1 MSQNLETRVPD
12 PESRV
17 PPAVPRWGGAHFLV
31 FRNLRVH
38 TGGNPWTMA
47 MYSIFEPILYLLAI
61 GVGIGRLVGDVDGVN
76 VTYAAF
82 VAPGLLA
89 TAVMNSA
96 LYETMEGA
104 FVKFTHERYY
114 RAILSTPVSLTG
126 IVAGEVAWAVLRGF
140 VTAIGFLLVIT
151 VFGLVSWP
159 DALVAAAGTLLVAFA
174 FGSAGL
180 AVTTRI
186 RAWSDFQYVQLVLLP
201 MFLFATTFYPVTVYP
216 RVIQVIVELLPLYH
230 AIQLLRGCALGRID
244 SGMVVS
250 VLYLLAMGALGL
262 VVARRQW
269 ARVMLH

>member
-1 MSQNLETRVPD
+1 MARTS
-12 PESRV
+12 
-17 PPAVPRWGGAHFLV
+17 WC

-114 RAILSTPVSLTG
+114 RAILFTPVSLTG

-216 RVIQVIVELLPLYH
+216 RVIQVIVELLPPLPRH
-230 AIQLLRGCALGRID
+230 PAAARLRPRPDRLRL
-244 SGMVVS
+244 VVS
-250 VLYLLAMGALGL
+250 VLYLLVMGALGL
-262 VVARRQW
+262 VVARRRW

>member
-1 MSQNLETRVPD
+1 MVQSTMLN
-12 PESRV
+12 SRSPA
-17 PPAVPRWGGAHFLV
+17 PPIVPRWGGAHFLV

-38 TGGNPWTMA
+38 TGSNPWTMA
-47 MYSIFEPILYLLAI
+47 MYSIFEPVLYLLAI
-61 GVGIGRLVGDVDGVN
+61 GVGIGQLVGNVNGVG

-104 FVKFTHERYY
+104 FVKFTHERFY
-114 RAILSTPVSLTG
+114 RAILFTPVSLTG
-126 IVAGEVAWAVLRGF
+126 IIAGEVAWAVLRGF
-140 VTAIGFLLVIT
+140 VTAAGFLLVIT
-151 VFGLVSWP
+151 MFGLVSWSN
-159 DALVAAAGTLLVAFA
+159 ALIAAAGTLLVAFA
-174 FGSAGL
+174 FASAGL

-216 RVIQVIVELLPLYH
+216 RAVQILVELLPLYH
-230 AIQLLRGCALGRID
+230 AIGLLRGCALGQID
-244 SGMVVS
+244 SGMIVS
-250 VLYLLAMGALGL
+250 VAYLLTLGALGL
-262 VVARRQW
+262 VVARRRW

>member
-1 MSQNLETRVPD
+1 MLESLKNRAPDTAVP
-12 PESRV
+12 SV
-17 PPAVPRWGGAHFLV
+17 VPRWGGAHFLV

-38 TGGNPWTMA
+38 AGGNPWTMA

-61 GVGIGRLVGDVDGVN
+61 GVGIGQLVGDVEGVK

-96 LYETMEGA
+96 LHETMEGA
-104 FVKFTHERYY
+104 FVKFTHDRFYQS
-114 RAILSTPVSLTG
+114 ILFTPVSLTG
-126 IVAGEVAWAVLRGF
+126 IVVGEVAWAVLRGF
-140 VTAIGFLLVIT
+140 VTAVGFLLVIT
-151 VFGLVSWP
+151 VFGLVSWSN
-159 DALVAAAGTLLVAFA
+159 ALVAAAGTLLVAFA
-174 FGSAGL
+174 FGAAGL

-186 RAWSDFQYVQLVLLP
+186 RTWSDFQYVQLVLLP

-216 RVIQVIVELLPLYH
+216 RPVQVAVELLPLYH
-230 AIQLLRGCALGRID
+230 AIQLLRGCALGQLG
-244 SGMVVS
+244 SGMIVS
-250 VLYLLAMGALGL
+250 VVYLLAMGALGL